1 MPGFLRPLDDP
12 PAARPTNTARQ
23 DTDAQATGEQSEIPQ
38 CRICLDGPDPELG
51 RLIRPCLCRGSI
63 SYVHVK
69 CLNRWRES
77 SNTAFFSCPQCH
89 YRYNFRRTKVLGL
102 ATNPI
107 GAVSSILFTIIV
119 LAASFVT
126 TTFMSVFS
134 EDDDGTSYYYY
145 SPYWTNPIT
154 VFGDLVRAGIRLV
167 EDESGIPL
175 DPNLLARAAR
185 GGERQTPG
193 IPMRFVRRFLLGLP
207 MVGAGSLVQMLFTVG
222 GLGPIQWL
230 ARSRARSRRNG
241 RANATDTAALI
252 LVTLLLIGALRAVW
266 KVYQVTERWSQ
277 RLLLRAE
284 DIILEVN

>member
-1 MPGFLRPLDDP
+1 MDESLHAG
-12 PAARPTNTARQ
+12 PTQ
-23 DTDAQATGEQSEIPQ
+23 HDTGETHPAGEPSETAQ
-38 CRICLDGPDPELG
+38 CRICLDGPDPDLG

-107 GAVSSILFTIIV
+107 VVATVSSILFTLIV
-119 LAASFVT
+119 IAASFVT

-134 EDDDGTSYYYY
+134 EDPDEGSSYYYY

-175 DPNLLARAAR
+175 DPNILTRAAR
-185 GGERQTPG
+185 RGERQAPPG
-193 IPMRFVRRFLLGLP
+193 LLMRFVQRFLLGLP

-230 ARSRARSRRNG
+230 ARSRARNRRNG
-241 RANATDTAALI
+241 RASATDTAALI
-252 LVTLLLIGALRAVW
+252 LVTLLLIGALRAVY
-266 KVYQVTERWSQ
+266 KVYQLTEKWSQ